1 MVIGMKTIRA
11 SIIGFG
17 AVGQGVA
24 EVLLQKDEY
33 LKNIGLDIKVVAV
46 ADSKG
51 AATNPD
57 GVDLSKVMSHK
68 RDEGTVGF
76 EKLTG
81 LEVITNIDHE
91 IVIETTPTDINTGG
105 VGLPNMLAAFEH
117 GRDVVTSNKGPLAL
131 KYRELAEIAKENGS
145 NFKFEATV
153 GGAMPIINLT
163 RDVLAGNE
171 IISIEGILN
180 GTCNYILS
188 RMMEEQAP
196 YEQMLAESQELGIA
210 ETDPTYDVEGIDAAC
225 KLVIL
230 ANSIFNMDVTY
241 KDIDVK
247 GITKIT
253 PESLMLA
260 QDDGY
265 VIKQIGEVK
274 KDLIRVGP
282 RLVPVGH
289 PLAVGGTLNV
299 ASVQTDLAGT
309 VTITGRGAGSIETA
323 SAIISDVI
331 SIYRT

>member
-1 MVIGMKTIRA
+1 MRTIRA

-51 AATNPD
+51 AAIDPD
-57 GVDLSKVMSHK
+57 GVDLSEVLTRK
-68 RDEGTVGF
+68 RTEGIVGS

-81 LEVITNIDHE
+81 LEIITNTDHE
-91 IVIETTPTDINTGG
+91 LVVETTPTDIETGG

-131 KYRELAEIAKENGS
+131 KYRQLSGIAKEKGS

-163 RDVLAGNE
+163 RDVLAGND

-180 GTCNYILS
+180 GTCNYILT

-230 ANSIFNMDVTY
+230 ANSIFNMNVTY
-241 KDIDVK
+241 KDVDVK

-299 ASVQTDLAGT
+299 ASVQTDLAGA

-331 SIYRT
+331 SIYR

>member
-1 MVIGMKTIRA
+1 MKTIRA

-24 EVLLQKDEY
+24 EVLLQKNEY
-33 LKNIGLDIKVVAV
+33 LKNIGLDIKVVAI
-46 ADSKG
+46 ADSRG
-51 AATNPD
+51 AAIDPT
-57 GVDLSKVMSHK
+57 GVDLAKVLTQK
-68 RDEGTVGF
+68 RTEGIVGS

-81 LEVITNIDHE
+81 LEVIKNIDHE

-105 VGLPNMLAAFEH
+105 VGLPNMLAAFDH
-117 GRDVVTSNKGPLAL
+117 SRDVVTSNKGPLAL

-180 GTCNYILS
+180 GTCNYILT

-241 KDIDVK
+241 NDVDVK

-274 KDLIRVGP
+274 KDIIRVGP

>member
-1 MVIGMKTIRA
+1 MRTIRA

-33 LKNIGLDIKVVAV
+33 LRNIGLDIKVVAI

-51 AATNPD
+51 AATDPN
-57 GVDLSKVMSHK
+57 GVDLSKVLTRK
-68 RDEGTVGF
+68 RTEGIVGS

-81 LEVITNIDHE
+81 LEVITDTDHE
-91 IVIETTPTDINTGG
+91 LVIETTPTDIETGG

-131 KYRELAEIAKENGS
+131 KYRQLSEIAKENGS
-145 NFKFEATV
+145 IFKFEATV

-163 RDVLAGNE
+163 RDVLAGND

-180 GTCNYILS
+180 GTCNYILT

-241 KDIDVK
+241 KDVDVK

-274 KDLIRVGP
+274 NDLIRVGP

-299 ASVQTDLAGT
+299 ASVQTDLAGA
-309 VTITGRGAGSIETA
+309 VTITGHGAGSIETA
-323 SAIISDVI
+323 SAIISDII
-331 SIYRT
+331 SIYR

>member
-1 MVIGMKTIRA
+1 MKTIRA

-24 EVLLQKDEY
+24 EVLLQKNEY

-51 AATNPD
+51 AAIDPT
-57 GVDLSKVMSHK
+57 GVDLSKVLTQK
-68 RDEGTVGF
+68 RTEGTVGS

-81 LEVITNIDHE
+81 LEVITNLDHE

-117 GRDVVTSNKGPLAL
+117 GRDLVTSNKGPLAL

-163 RDVLAGNE
+163 RDVLAGND

-230 ANSIFNMDVTY
+230 ANSIFDMDVTY
-241 KDIDVK
+241 NDVDVK

-274 KDLIRVGP
+274 KDIIRVGP